1 METKTKKLDFTNHNI
16 YVGLDTHK
24 NSWNVT
30 ILTDT
35 LAHKTFSQQPLP
47 KALHDYLKRNFPGAN
62 YYSAYEA
69 SYCGYWI
76 HFQLLELGI
85 KSIIVNPAD
94 IPTTHKEKVQKE
106 DKRDSRKIAKCLR
119 NGELK
124 AIYVPTWIQIED
136 RSLMRSRLALV
147 KDVRRVKNRIR
158 SLLFFYGISVPDTF
172 YGHGKHWSNRFIQ
185 WIENITDI
193 ERNGKVALIALVDQ
207 LKQLRAFE
215 LDLLKKIRTL
225 SKTPIYK
232 QQLKLLLTVPGIG
245 HKTAILLLTELIDIG
260 RFKNLDQLCSY
271 VGIIPSTR
279 SSGEKEIVGEIT
291 PRGHSVLRSAMI
303 ESAWIAAKTD
313 PAMNMAYNDLCKR
326 MKANK
331 AITRIAKKLLNRIRY
346 VLKNQKEYVFSVVS

>member
-1 METKTKKLDFTNHNI
+1 MGTKTKKLDFTGQNI

-30 ILTDT
+30 ILTET
-35 LAHKTFSQQPLP
+35 LAHKTFSQSPLP
-47 KALHDYLKRNFPGAN
+47 SMLHDYLKRNFPGAN

-76 HFQLLELGI
+76 HYQLSALGF

-119 NGELK
+119 NGELN
-124 AIYVPTWIQIED
+124 AIYIPSWVQIED

-158 SLLFFYGISVPDTF
+158 SHLFFYGVTVPETF

-185 WIENITDI
+185 WLENITDI
-193 ERNGKVALIALVDQ
+193 ERNGKVALTSLLEQ

-215 LDLLKKIRTL
+215 LDILKKIRVL
-225 SKTPIYK
+225 SKTETYK
-232 QQLKLLLTVPGIG
+232 HQMKLLLTVPGVG
-245 HKTAILLLTELIDIG
+245 HKTAILLLTEIIEIS
-260 RFKNLDQLCSY
+260 RFKNIDQLCSY
-271 VGIIPSTR
+271 VGIIPSTH
-279 SSGEKEIVGEIT
+279 SSGDNERVGEMT
-291 PRGHSVLRSAMI
+291 PRGHSVLRSAII
-303 ESAWIAAKTD
+303 ESAWIAAKVD
-313 PAMNMAYNDLCKR
+313 PAMNLAYNDLCRR

-346 VLKNQKEYVFSVVS
+346 VLQNQKEYVKAVVS